1 MALLDIADVSR
12 SLVLLIQQAFAVSPA
27 WTLPPPTVLPEPPN
41 RLSGEGIGFYLYHI
55 QENPN
60 YRNFPTPGKDQPAV
74 RYTPMALSLFYQL
87 SANSTIDDGTGAYN
101 EQLMMSIAIKALH
114 DFPVIT
120 DDTQIIGTH
129 VLVPALIGK
138 DNRFKITLQPIPF
151 NEAVQY
157 WTAGTSPIKLS
168 AYYEVSVVFLE
179 PDDIRSYAGRVL
191 SYGTFIFTEGAPR
204 IIGTQNIIT
213 FTVPSE
219 TTPAQVKLQPAQVA
233 PGSPFDIFGTGFSGD
248 QIDLA
253 LLNPRFNGP
262 AIAGPPWNVT
272 LSASNQLTATARE
285 TAILEATGAVIDLL
299 PGIYAA
305 QVVVR
310 RRITL
315 PNGDIRV
322 FKNVSN
328 QSPFIITPRV
338 DSIANTG
345 GNVFRVTGYLFQHPD
360 LPEED
365 LSVYLGENRLERSS
379 GGVLQP
385 GEYLPTAANTLD
397 IQLPAGFTTG
407 QLVPVRILIAGAE
420 SPPEWITVP

>member
-1 MALLDIADVSR
+1 MALLDLADVSR
-12 SLVLLIQQAFAVSPA
+12 SLVTLIQQAFAVSPA

-41 RLSGEGIGFYLYHI
+41 RFAGEGIGFYLYHI
-55 QENPN
+55 QENPS
-60 YRNFPTPGKDQPAV
+60 YRNFPAPGKDQPAV
-74 RYTPMALSLFYQL
+74 RYSPMALSLYYQL
-87 SANSTIDDGTGAYN
+87 SANSIIDDGTGAYN

-120 DDTQIIGTH
+120 DDTQINGTH

-138 DNRFKITLQPIPF
+138 DNRFKITLQPIPY

-157 WTAGTSPIKLS
+157 WTAGTSPVKLS

-191 SYGTFIFTEGAPR
+191 TYGTFVFTEGAPR
-204 IIGTQNIIT
+204 IIGTQNIIS
-213 FTVPSE
+213 FTVPGE

-233 PGSPFDIFGTGFSGD
+233 PGSEFHIFGTGFSGD

-253 LLNPRFNGP
+253 LLHPRFGGP
-262 AIAGPPWNVT
+262 VLADPAWNLT
-272 LSASNQLTATARE
+272 LSAGNQLTATARE
-285 TAILEATGAVIDLL
+285 TALLEATGAVVDLL
-299 PGIYAA
+299 PGIHAA

-328 QSPFIITPRV
+328 QSPIIISPRV
-338 DSIANTG
+338 DAISAII
-345 GNVFRVTGYLFQHPD
+345 GNVFTITGYRFQHPD
-360 LPEED
+360 LPEDD
-365 LSVYLGENRLERSS
+365 LSVYLGENRLEQSS

-385 GEYLPTAANTLD
+385 GEFIPTAANTLD
-397 IQLPAGFTTG
+397 IHLPAGFTSG
-407 QLVPVRILIAGAE
+407 QIVPVRILIAGAE
-420 SPPEWITVP
+420 SPPVWITIP